1 MTLSLQAK
9 RQFWHEGD
17 WDKLVADMQH
27 LQDATMF
34 SDIHDMTDLQMR
46 PDGMISG
53 PQGPYR
59 MSTGA
64 LRQVCKILSPGLYQT
79 ICSISGQRFVADDD
93 PAAYSIET
101 AAAIYNQ
108 ALALRFGCRFGMGY
122 QAIWNMHD
130 EMLDG
135 VLGTRYVALPNPDL
149 LELVEATR
157 QTLSP
162 VPVFQEAWRHGR
174 RLMVRLV
181 CEEPLFTVHTAT
193 QAEDWHAGVHFE
205 NSETGESSVRIFP
218 VLWHA
223 VSGGYVVDMRRTWHV
238 PHTGAD
244 FRKRI
249 RKTIQTATE
258 RYNRLFSLQ
267 QPLQKLTVFPF
278 PVRATEL
285 HGHPAVIK
293 VLARLGLAKSWLNKL
308 LRQAIASTVLFGG
321 VPQVEVD
328 VLALNSEEEEPPVRT
343 GYDFLLQMLYASLRQ
358 EAQIRVELEYVGKLI
373 ITRLND
379 DESSSEK

>member
-9 RQFWHEGD
+9 RQVWCEGAWED
-17 WDKLVADMQH
+17 LVADMQH

-34 SDIHDMTDLQMR
+34 SDIHDMRDLQMR
-46 PDGMISG
+46 PDGMITG

-64 LRQVCKILSPGLYQT
+64 LRQVCKILSPGLFQT
-79 ICSISGQRFVADDD
+79 ICAISGQRFLADDD
-93 PAAYSIET
+93 PAAYSVET

-108 ALALRFGCRFGMGY
+108 ALGLRFGCRFGLGY
-122 QAIWNMHD
+122 QAIWNLHD
-130 EMLDG
+130 ELLDG
-135 VLGTRYVALPNPDL
+135 VLGTRYVTLPNPDM
-149 LELVEATR
+149 LELAETTR

-162 VPVFQEAWRHGR
+162 LPVFQEAWRHGR
-174 RLMVRLV
+174 RLTCRFV
-181 CEEPLFTVHTAT
+181 CEAPLFTVHTAT
-193 QAEDWHAGVHFE
+193 HVDDWHAGVHFE

-223 VSGGYVVDMRRTWHV
+223 ASGAYVVDMRRTWHV

-258 RYNRLFSLQ
+258 RYSRLFALQ
-267 QPLQKLTVFPF
+267 QPLQKLAVYPF
-278 PVRATEL
+278 PVRRDEL
-285 HGHPAVIK
+285 QGHPAVGK
-293 VLARLGLAKSWLNKL
+293 LLSQLGLSKSWLNKL
-308 LRQAIASTVLFGG
+308 LRQTITSTVLFGRL
-321 VPQVEVD
+321 PQAEVD
-328 VLALNSEEEEPPVRT
+328 VLALTSEEAELPART
-343 GYDFLLQMLYASLRQ
+343 GYDFLLQMLYTSLRQ
-358 EAQIRVELEYVGKLI
+358 ESQARVELEHVGKQI

-379 DESSSEK
+379 DENGD